1 MPQFVNAA
9 PFAIIMEAKP
19 VPPPGPRQPRPPAA
33 SRSVALGGSSDD
45 LLLPTSNRALATDA
59 AAAAAAASTPSRG
72 WAAPGCGEDDEMA
85 AALAASMA
93 VAHVQEIGIERSP
106 LAPSE
111 RHVEPA
117 SAPEPALIP
126 SHRTPA
132 AAEAETASA
141 RDTRL
146 GQVIAQRCVALR
158 EELAAL
164 GMGKL
169 KERAAAEGLPAAEVE
184 RTLAAIN
191 GFSQAG
197 GGKGGSESTAAA
209 AQQALRERIVM
220 HVAYKPANKRGKL
233 GAHAMAVASDCARL

>member
-1 MPQFVNAA
+1 
-9 PFAIIMEAKP
+9 
-19 VPPPGPRQPRPPAA
+19 
-33 SRSVALGGSSDD
+33 
-45 LLLPTSNRALATDA
+45 
-59 AAAAAAASTPSRG
+59 
-72 WAAPGCGEDDEMA
+72 MA

-111 RHVEPA
+111 RHVEPTP
-117 SAPEPALIP
+117 APEPALIP

-132 AAEAETASA
+132 AADAETASA

-220 HVAYKPANKRGKL
+220 HVAYKPADKRGKL
-233 GAHAMAVASDCARL
+233 GAHAMADIRLCSVVGPASVRDETNRTQHPQSRLFLFHSYTHTPGERRERESSHYVVNI